1 MALPGEGLRQHLT
14 KVRQQL
20 VGRRLQRSHEA
31 QHRGEAHLALA
42 PLDARDLHDRQTG
55 RVCQVLLG
63 RSPTVTRA
71 RVSQRRERDR
81 RAPRRIVEGITALD
95 QNQPGNV
102 RRPVLLL
109 GREPIGSYD
118 RRHMGL
124 ILLAVCVAAAVEADG
139 TLQTVSIVVAVLNG
153 LSMLGQMGEAS
164 GGQAAGATTLLNFVT
179 SVPDWG
185 F

>member
-1 MALPGEGLRQHLT
+1 
-14 KVRQQL
+14 
-20 VGRRLQRSHEA
+20 
-31 QHRGEAHLALA
+31 
-42 PLDARDLHDRQTG
+42 
-55 RVCQVLLG
+55 
-63 RSPTVTRA
+63 
-71 RVSQRRERDR
+71 
-81 RAPRRIVEGITALD
+81 LD